1 EPDNRFVIMNS
12 GDEMTVKFSNSDI
25 LTLQKGWVRDY
36 LLYSDGWLKDGDMNT
51 ARGQT
56 VAPLPFH
63 ALEAY
68 PYGPE
73 QKTLDEGAYR
83 EYLMQYNTRR
93 VTGDVFREKLSVPP
107 SNN

>member
-1 EPDNRFVIMNS
+1 MNS
-12 GDEMTVKFSNSDI
+12 GDEMTVKFSNSDV
-25 LTLQKGWVRDY
+25 LPLKKGWVRDY

-68 PYGPE
+68 PYGSE
-73 QKTLDEGAYR
+73 QKTLDEGTYR

-93 VTGDVFREKLSVPP
+93 VTGDVFREKLSVPTTK
-107 SNN
+107 N